1 MLQRLEAFRDLIR
14 HGNALLGEVVAYC
27 REAEAAVAELAAD
40 KQQVDQ
46 MRTELE
52 QARTRADAE
61 AEAARAALAQV
72 EAQRRELTAMR
83 SEVMKART
91 EMEQFERSQS
101 HNAEALER
109 SLREAKEQ
117 QAQLEHELVRVRSQS
132 VSSRAIESRLAQIE
146 QMETKLRLT
155 ERELAVTRN
164 ALETERG
171 RRDRA
176 IALIK
181 PKQVA
186 ADTKEAAP

>member
-52 QARTRADAE
+52 QARSRADAE

-181 PKQVA
+181 PRQVA
-186 ADTKEAAP
+186 ADSKEAAP